1 MLHMKYLSLSSWQ
14 SVTNI
19 SWKYTQLL
27 HAKTHNTCH
36 LYTLKQKKKHFDF
49 IITLESDNK
58 FSDNKNK
65 GPNSN
70 QNAFGIWHTFTISAV
85 NE

>member
-1 MLHMKYLSLSSWQ
+1 MPSLHF
-14 SVTNI
+14 
-19 SWKYTQLL
+19 
-27 HAKTHNTCH
+27 KTE
-36 LYTLKQKKKHFDF
+36 KKHFDF

-70 QNAFGIWHTFTISAV
+70 
-85 NE
+85 